1 VIQIDNEQL
10 DWVSELS
17 IIREYLGHHQ
27 ILSRP
32 RFSHF
37 LVSIGVVFFPFYV
50 ERSMLPASLDCP
62 FLFVHLIFSNVY
74 LKLVIQYYSV
84 YCVFCNICY
93 GRGLSTLFSLCLILL
108 FFLTSIRYVY
118 SNFKVDIRDA
128 FLKS

>member
-1 VIQIDNEQL
+1 MIQIDNEQL

-50 ERSMLPASLDCP
+50 ECPMLPASLDCP
-62 FLFVHLIFSNVY
+62 FFIVHLIFSNVY

-84 YCVFCNICY
+84 QLCVLQY
-93 GRGLSTLFSLCLILL
+93 MLWERTV
-108 FFLTSIRYVY
+108 YV
-118 SNFKVDIRDA
+118 V
-128 FLKS
+128 